1 MSIFINYNLYWC
13 GILTASYQYPPLF
26 LEIPEIQKDPEDITV
41 NFGEAVMFTCV
52 VTGDP
57 TPDIIWLRDS
67 NEIPIDGT
75 RYEVMDNG
83 TLMLHDISE
92 SDTGYFECMAKNQVG
107 EVHSKPARM
116 TVQKEPNKNGNDLN
130 TSLSIN

>member
-1 MSIFINYNLYWC
+1 M
-13 GILTASYQYPPLF
+13 
-26 LEIPEIQKDPEDITV
+26 
-41 NFGEAVMFTCV
+41 NFGEAAMFTCV

-57 TPDIIWLRDS
+57 TPEVVWLRDS

-92 SDTGYFECMAKNQVG
+92 SDTGYFECMAKNPVG
-107 EVHSKPARM
+107 EVHSKPAKM
-116 TVQKEPNKNGNDLN
+116 TVQKKPIENGN
-130 TSLSIN
+130 